1 MGISLFTTTLMHG
14 ATTHQFFDILG
25 FVNVLYFVVMLV
37 CGVKKFKTFQVFLK
51 VLLMCRAIITSF
63 MTFVLVLMCESN
75 N

>member
-25 FVNVLYFVVMLV
+25 FINVLYFFVMLV

-51 VLLMCRAIITSF
+51 VLLMCRG
-63 MTFVLVLMCESN
+63 N
-75 N
+75 NHKLHDLCACVDV